1 MGVIPSAEQWTFGQM
16 MEFFGP
22 KIFFSIICGGIIG
35 LERELKNKPAGIKT
49 NILICLG
56 SALYGGMSFM
66 FASAFAA
73 TDHYG
78 DAARLAAQVIPG
90 VGFLG
95 GGAIIQSRG
104 TIQGLT
110 TAATIWMMAA
120 IGICIGIGHA
130 NLALVVSL
138 SVVSVLFLTNIFEDR
153 VLGRSLDF
161 ACEISI
167 LDPNGVV
174 RDEIYQKM
182 ARNNLNLVDFDIQQK
197 DGIAVLT
204 LHYKGH
210 RGDQKRFV
218 LELWSSEG
226 IQEVKQL

>member
-1 MGVIPSAEQWTFGQM
+1 
-16 MEFFGP
+16 
-22 KIFFSIICGGIIG
+22 
-35 LERELKNKPAGIKT
+35 
-49 NILICLG
+49 
-56 SALYGGMSFM
+56 M